1 MKILLAFLAL
11 LNLAFSLDIK
21 EPYKIIEAHS
31 NVISSSLINDKLY
44 LGTDSGQVNIY
55 DMKSEEFLEPIVLP
69 KIKTHFTDDEFAK
82 VFSIDE
88 LNGVLMV
95 LSETSYGKR
104 LLHVYEMIDGKR
116 VETKT
121 INLNNE
127 SIKKALF
134 LDPKTAIIGSLSNEI
149 YFLNLETGNIDFSKK
164 FSIASLS
171 DFELSEDRSKIAVGC
186 ESGIVYIF
194 DAKERKVLNELG
206 FHKDNMYD
214 IEYKNGAIVTGGV
227 DRHAGVYS
235 GGSIGMMRSN
245 FLVYAVGLS
254 DDGKLG
260 AFMSDDLSDID
271 VFEVNSKRIL
281 ARLKTMQSTIS
292 GIHFLDDSS
301 LISVAYEKK
310 VKFWRFR

>member
-1 MKILLAFLAL
+1 MKIFFSFFML
-11 LNLAFSLDIK
+11 LNLAFCLDVK
-21 EPYKIIEAHS
+21 EPYKVIEAHS
-31 NVISSSLINDKLY
+31 SVISSALIRDMLY

-55 DMKSEEFLEPIVLP
+55 DMKSEKFLEPIVLP

-104 LLHVYEMIDGKR
+104 LLHVYETVEGKR

-121 INLNNE
+121 INLDNE

-134 LDPKTAIIGSLSNEI
+134 LNPKTAVIGSLSNEI
-149 YFLNLETGNIDFSKK
+149 YFLNLDTGKIDFSKK

-171 DFELSEDRSKIAVGC
+171 DFELSEDKSKIAVGC

-194 DAKERKVLNELG
+194 DAKERKVLDELG

-214 IEYKNGAIVTGGV
+214 IEYKNGAIITGGV

-235 GGSIGMMRSN
+235 QGVIGMMRSN

-254 DDGKLG
+254 DDGKIG

-271 VFEVNSKRIL
+271 VFDVNSKRIL
-281 ARLKTMQSTIS
+281 ARLKTMQSTIN
-292 GIHFLDDSS
+292 GIHFIDENS